1 MFWFKGKE
9 QENYTKEKQI
19 RELSITFPSI
29 RRPNQ
34 DDNLFEIVFE
44 IDRKINTLKIYL
56 PSDFP
61 ANKPG
66 RVWLYPHYI
75 FFLFLKH
82 LSQFFKWLDQLFI
95 PGWINIKE
103 LLDVIRFR
111 LSIIHL
117 LTLW

>member
-19 RELSITFPSI
+19 RELTTAFPSI

-34 DDNLFEIVFE
+34 DDNLFDVLFE
-44 IDRKINTLKIYL
+44 IDRKYNTLRIYL

-66 RVWLYPHYI
+66 I
-75 FFLFLKH
+75 
-82 LSQFFKWLDQLFI
+82 
-95 PGWINIKE
+95 
-103 LLDVIRFR
+103 FR
-111 LSIIHL
+111 LIFYIMLISFSSSGNWTGGSSL
-117 LTLW
+117 VRSV